1 MAPQKRVHFGSS
13 GGLGDIWADL
23 RPGPDPGFLDGIRAL
38 GLPAAVRG
46 CAPVKILLRQSG
58 SCEEVLAFSRQP
70 IVHPKDRGAAWV
82 SKEVDS
88 DLSCCGMWECHNY
101 CAPQILLLPKWQE
114 LLSRSKRGGEAT
126 A

>member
-1 MAPQKRVHFGSS
+1 MAG
-13 GGLGDIWADL
+13 
-23 RPGPDPGFLDGIRAL
+23 
-38 GLPAAVRG
+38 
-46 CAPVKILLRQSG
+46 
-58 SCEEVLAFSRQP
+58 EEVLAFSRQP

-101 CAPQILLLPKWQE
+101 CAPQILLLTKWQE
-114 LLSRSKRGGEAT
+114 LLRRSKGGERQPLKSQFHNANVHGLRGNSHN